1 MLQQGPA
8 FALRLGLL
16 GLHEVLAEG
25 ENIGLH
31 RTLQIALQAL
41 ELGGNIILAGLFDL
55 RKQVDEQSKDEDGR
69 PQQHPAHGLL
79 IHRFSLL
86 NLAKCELLFF
96 YDSHCSTN
104 VR

>member
-1 MLQQGPA
+1 
-8 FALRLGLL
+8 
-16 GLHEVLAEG
+16 
-25 ENIGLH
+25 
-31 RTLQIALQAL
+31 
-41 ELGGNIILAGLFDL
+41 
-55 RKQVDEQSKDEDGR
+55 
-69 PQQHPAHGLL
+69 LL